1 MPPTGKAG
9 AILYVPLALRM
20 VDGFFSAYIRGD
32 VGHFEHD
39 NKNDEFFFPA
49 IAHADSSFSLYLN
62 LAKLISHGVV
72 QLKFATKFW
81 LIVFN
86 LVHL

>member
-1 MPPTGKAG
+1 MFGMPPTGKAG

-49 IAHADSSFSLYLN
+49 IAHADSSFSLYLCAA
-62 LAKLISHGVV
+62 LSYSIPCMAKI
-72 QLKFATKFW
+72 F
-81 LIVFN
+81 
-86 LVHL
+86 